1 MKWIVGAIG
10 AAAIGG
16 VLSGC
21 TTLML
26 APGAEQ
32 IKVTQL
38 ATDVAGCR
46 AVGNVIS
53 EAGSPDMDTELRNK
67 TLGFGG
73 NVLFVTRKLG
83 PANEGVDY
91 RCN

>member
-1 MKWIVGAIG
+1 MKWIFGAVAVVVIG
-10 AAAIGG
+10 S
-16 VLSGC
+16 VVSGC
-21 TTLML
+21 TTLVL

-32 IKVTQL
+32 INVTQL

-53 EAGSPDMDTELRNK
+53 EAGPLDLDTELRNK

-83 PANEGVDY
+83 PANEGVAY

>member
-1 MKWIVGAIG
+1 MKWIFGAV
-10 AAAIGG
+10 ATVAIGG
-16 VLSGC
+16 VISGC
-21 TTLML
+21 ATLAL
-26 APGAEQ
+26 APGADQ

-46 AVGNVIS
+46 AVGNVTS
-53 EAGSPDMDTELRNK
+53 EAGPLDLDTELRNK

-73 NVLFVTRKLG
+73 NVLFVTRTLG
-83 PANEGVDY
+83 PANEGVAY

>member
-1 MKWIVGAIG
+1 MQWIVGAM
-10 AAAIGG
+10 AVVAIGG
-16 VLSGC
+16 VVSGC
-21 TTLML
+21 TTLVL

-38 ATDVAGCR
+38 AEDVAGCR

-53 EAGSPDMDTELRNK
+53 EAGPLDLDMELRNK

-83 PANEGVDY
+83 PANEGVAY